1 MSNNKIKIG
10 LIGAGD
16 NTKLR
21 HIPGFQK
28 LNNVEIIS
36 VSNRSIQSSTK
47 IAKEYNIPVIHK
59 NWKELIEDTNID
71 AVCIGTWPN
80 MHHTLAIES
89 LKNNK
94 HVLTDARMAM
104 NSHDAHKMLNAS
116 KSKPHLI
123 TQIVPAPIT
132 FKVDSTIKKIIEED
146 ALGNILSVD
155 LSTHNDASGNG
166 GFLDEKTTFHWRE
179 NRDISGYNIM
189 QMGIWY
195 ETLMRW
201 LGTAQSVI
209 SLTKVNVNKRRD
221 QNNDFKYITIPDH
234 VEILSE
240 LNIGA
245 IAHMRFSS
253 VTGLAP
259 DDKLW
264 IFGSKGTLMLDIN
277 KMDIYIG
284 KKETPNLSKI
294 DIPKEDEGYWRV
306 EEEFIN
312 SILGLEE
319 VTHTSFEDGVKYMEF
334 TEAVTKSMQSGKK
347 INLPL

>member
-1 MSNNKIKIG
+1 MINNKIRIG

-16 NTKLR
+16 NTKSR

-36 VSNRSIQSSTK
+36 VSNRSTQSSTK
-47 IAKEYNIPVIHK
+47 IAKEYNIPVIHE

-80 MHHTLAIES
+80 MHNTLVIES

-94 HVLTDARMAM
+94 HVLTEARMAM
-104 NSHDAHKMLNAS
+104 NSQDAHEMLNVS
-116 KSKPHLI
+116 KSNPHLI

-132 FKVDSTIKKIIEED
+132 FKVDSTIKRIIEEEI
-146 ALGNILSVD
+146 LGNILSID

-166 GFLDEKTTFHWRE
+166 GFLDEKTTYHWRE

-201 LGTAQSVI
+201 IGTAQSVI
-209 SLTKVNVNKRRD
+209 SLTKVNVNKRKD
-221 QNNDFKYITIPDH
+221 QDNNLKYISIPDH

-253 VTGLAP
+253 ITGLAP
-259 DDKLW
+259 DDKVW

-284 KKETPNLSKI
+284 KKDNPNLSKI
-294 DIPKEDEGYWRV
+294 NIPKEDEGHWRV

-312 SILGLEE
+312 AIMGIEE
-319 VTHTSFEDGVKYMEF
+319 ITHTSFQDGVKYMEF

>member
-1 MSNNKIKIG
+1 MNNNKIRIG
-10 LIGAGD
+10 LIGAGA

-28 LNNVEIIS
+28 LDNVEIIS
-36 VSNRSIQSSTK
+36 VANRSTDSSRK
-47 IAKEYNIPVIHK
+47 IAKKYNIPVIHK
-59 NWKELIEDTNID
+59 DWKTLIEDSNID

-80 MHHTLAIES
+80 MHHTLVTES

-94 HVLTDARMAM
+94 HVLTEARMSM
-104 NSHDAHKMLNAS
+104 NAQEAHNMLNAS
-116 KSKPHLI
+116 KKSPHLI
-123 TQIVPAPIT
+123 AQIVPAPIT
-132 FKVDSTIKKIIEED
+132 FKVDSTIKRIIQED
-146 ALGNILSVD
+146 VLGDILSVD
-155 LSTHNDASGNG
+155 LSAHNDASNNG
-166 GFLDEKTTFHWRE
+166 GFLDEAALFFWRD
-179 NRDISGYNIM
+179 NRDLSGYNIM

-201 LGTAQSVI
+201 LGPAKSVI
-209 SLTKVNVNKRRD
+209 SITKINVKKRKNE
-221 QNNDFKYITIPDH
+221 NNDQEYISIPDH

-240 LNIGA
+240 LYIGA

-259 DDKLW
+259 DDKVW

-277 KMDIYIG
+277 KMDIYMG
-284 KKETPNLSKI
+284 TKNDSNLSKI
-294 DIPKEDEGYWRV
+294 SIPKKDQGAWRV

-312 SILGLEE
+312 AIRGLEE
-319 VTHTSFEDGVKYMEF
+319 ITHTNFQDGVKYMEF
-334 TEAVTKSMQSGKK
+334 TEAVTKSMQLEKK